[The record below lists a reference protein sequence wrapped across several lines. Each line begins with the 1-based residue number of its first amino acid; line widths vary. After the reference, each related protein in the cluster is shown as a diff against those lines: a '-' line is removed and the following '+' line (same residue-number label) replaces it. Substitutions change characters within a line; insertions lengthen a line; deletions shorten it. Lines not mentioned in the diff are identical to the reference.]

1 MNTKIVKISFVITML
16 IIALTVLCGSSIAY
30 AETVMIGG
38 KPVGI
43 TVGAKGL
50 VVIETTKVITDE
62 GAKDPCGGKLLKG
75 DILKSVNGKEVYT
88 VSDLRKSVK
97 EEKCFVTVER
107 KGETLN
113 FELIPALEALTKEYK
128 LGLYVKEEVSGI
140 GTISF
145 VKKDGTYGALG
156 HRISDPETGLTFEY
170 QTGNIYDAEVSGAKM
185 GDKSAPGE
193 LKGRFNKADKIG
205 TVEKNTPFGIY
216 GKIDS
221 YDAKTFETASID
233 EVKIGKAQIYTTVK
247 GGKPEFYDVN
257 VLRTFKQSDISEKGM
272 IIQVTDKDLLA
283 KTGGIV
289 QGMSGS
295 PIVQNGKIIGA
306 VTHVFNGDYTKGYAI
321 YIPWMLKSA
330 A

>member
-1 MNTKIVKISFVITML
+1 MFVCAGAMPIRPQ
-16 IIALTVLCGSSIAY
+16 SI
-30 AETVMIGG
+30 
-38 KPVGI
+38 PGI
-43 TVGAKGL
+43 
-50 VVIETTKVITDE
+50 
-62 GAKDPCGGKLLKG
+62 
-75 DILKSVNGKEVYT
+75 NGKEVYT

-113 FELIPALEALTKEYK
+113 FELTPALEALTKEYK

-247 GGKPEFYDVN
+247 GDKPEFYDVN

>member
-1 MNTKIVKISFVITML
+1 MNAKIVKISFVITML
-16 IIALTVLCGSSIAY
+16 IIAFAVLCGSSVAY

-43 TVGAKGL
+43 TIGAKGL
-50 VVIETTKVITDE
+50 VVIETTKVITDD
-62 GAKDPCGGKLLKG
+62 GAKNPTEGKLLKG
-75 DILKSVNGKEVYT
+75 DILKTVNGKEVFT
-88 VSDLRKSVK
+88 VSDLRKSVT
-97 EEKCFVTVER
+97 EKKCTVNVER
-107 KGETLN
+107 KGETLS
-113 FELIPALEALTKEYK
+113 FEFTPALEALTKEYK

-170 QTGNIYDAEVSGAKM
+170 QSGYIYDAEVNGAKI
-185 GDKSAPGE
+185 GDKNAPGE

-205 TVEKNTPFGIY
+205 TVDKNTPFGIY

-221 YDAKTFETASID
+221 YNAKTFDTASID
-233 EVKIGKAQIYTTVK
+233 EVKIGKAQIYTTIK
-247 GGKPEFYDVN
+247 GDEPKFYDIN
-257 VLRTFKQSDISEKGM
+257 VLRTFKQSDVSEKGM
-272 IIQVTDKDLLA
+272 IIQVTDKNLLSQ
-283 KTGGIV
+283 TGGIV